1 MKSNEELAMDLQNT
15 IEAFLYIVTRSAAQK
30 PNDEI
35 VEQFKEFAFADRD
48 RCWPTMTLCCY
59 RRIQSIQVAIQN
71 SSDRFV
77 DVEQTKDAI
86 TRLRQD
92 LDSAVQLIQVCSNSW
107 RTYTH

>member
-48 RCWPTMTLCCY
+48 RC
-59 RRIQSIQVAIQN
+59 
-71 SSDRFV
+71 
-77 DVEQTKDAI
+77 
-86 TRLRQD
+86 
-92 LDSAVQLIQVCSNSW
+92 
-107 RTYTH
+107 